1 MGRLGVLCKETL
13 RTRDKMIHDVCDG
26 SCCYYFKISLRSSPS
41 LYINNRKKSTKLSV
55 EYCHLISKC
64 IGNRAVRGEWRGLAL
79 GSLCYG
85 GKIMKFKE

>member
-1 MGRLGVLCKETL
+1 MMFVMVAVVITL
-13 RTRDKMIHDVCDG
+13 KYLFALHPLLI
-26 SCCYYFKISLRSSPS
+26 L
-41 LYINNRKKSTKLSV
+41 INNRKKSTKLSV

-79 GSLCYG
+79 GSLCYE